1 MRKPKKIGAAPVFSE
16 APTQT
21 ATSNDN
27 RHDRYNCQGGT
38 EEPRLFTL
46 PSDQIGYVNTPGAIT
61 GASVRPL
68 PLEVGHSDHKC
79 QQVWRDNTHAVYQ
92 HFGSHGQ
99 FIGWEAILITVAPAA
114 RIFGKDYPAR
124 EVYPSNEGFGRYALS
139 VGAQYDLEYVILKA
153 KTLKVKNVAG
163 RTGKTKTG
171 TVTETY
177 WNRNKHKL
185 KPKHKLKL
193 KQNEKLPSIR

>member
-1 MRKPKKIGAAPVFSE
+1 MNKKRE
-16 APTQT
+16 APNKKLGAPSQT
-21 ATSNDN
+21 VTWNHNCHGWLGLSSVREESAT
-27 RHDRYNCQGGT
+27 
-38 EEPRLFTL
+38 PTL
-46 PSDQIGYVNTPGAIT
+46 PTDQIDYVSPLKLT
-61 GASVRPL
+61 VR
-68 PLEVGHSDHKC
+68 HSDHELK
-79 QQVWRDNTHAVYQ
+79 QVWRDNTHAVYQ

-99 FIGWEAILITVAPAA
+99 FIGWEAILIKVAPAA

-185 KPKHKLKL
+185 ELE
-193 KQNEKLPSIR
+193 QTETE